1 MNDEQKSIEALNRFK
16 NGDESAFSYLYE
28 AYFEYAYQTVKMNWS
43 AATKEDCEDM
53 VQEAMIKC
61 ANAIRNGYDVTNF
74 GGLVKTTTKNVV
86 LDHHKYMNA
95 KKRPTE
101 VASTFQIGDDDD
113 ETGEL
118 YDTNRSEVQEA
129 MLHANEYYQSPE
141 ESFEQKEVAA
151 IVQSVINE
159 LPDYQLDAVT
169 QVCLN
174 GLKYREVAEIYG
186 VSVDTIKSRVNQGKK
201 KIEKRILELE
211 KEQKIKLHSIAPLG
225 FFFLLFTKDITSEA
239 AEVKA
244 TIDFSATASI
254 VTNSATAS
262 TAAVSS
268 VTSGTVSSSTVAG
281 ISKTITIAGK
291 TISTKVAAI
300 VAAAVVGTGAT
311 VGVAMNKDNNRASWE
326 IMFDYL
332 EDKEYAAAANYYVE
346 TAVKSCIDH
355 YRGNIPEGAICVPYF
370 EPEDY
375 YDEAGKFIWPP
386 DANPEEP
393 AIYYIEAYY
402 EEHRVNDLMTHN
414 LGLEYGYEYTIID
427 TENVDSWTIFIA
439 KKTDTPYVNPYIE
452 ETEDLETDT
461 AIDDVAEEV
470 VPLEDPT
477 ESEYV
482 VEEEVVTE
490 EPVSDTSI
498 QVDFPEGRYD
508 SESGDYLS
516 IPMYSSREPGE
527 IFIGLVSS
535 NLFADSMYIPESD
548 SNIYELS
555 SSWKEFIET
564 GYKIVIYSDGSLK
577 LFLNDEYIDTFTI
590 TEYYYH

>member
-1 MNDEQKSIEALNRFK
+1 MNDEQTSIEALNRFK
-16 NGDESAFSYLYE
+16 NGDETAFSYLYE
-28 AYFEYAYQTVKMNWS
+28 AYFEYAYQTVKVNWS

-74 GGLVKTTTKNVV
+74 GGLVKTITKNVV

-151 IVQSVINE
+151 IVQSVIDE

-254 VTNSATAS
+254 VTNSATVS
-262 TAAVSS
+262 TATVSS
-268 VTSGTVSSSTVAG
+268 ATLGTVSSSTVAG

-300 VAAAVVGTGAT
+300 VAASVIGIGTVT
-311 VGVAMNKDNNRASWE
+311 GVAINNKETKSDGEILFEYIESGQYETAADFYVKEMVPDSIADGCISDTGVIIHELFYTYKIFAAENADAISESTNNYCGVLVNGGEEICTPFTITNRQSNLPDISDIYSYTILYTDTVDSYNVVIAKMNKV
-326 IMFDYL
+326 
-332 EDKEYAAAANYYVE
+332 EDISE
-346 TAVKSCIDH
+346 
-355 YRGNIPEGAICVPYF
+355 
-370 EPEDY
+370 
-375 YDEAGKFIWPP
+375 
-386 DANPEEP
+386 
-393 AIYYIEAYY
+393 
-402 EEHRVNDLMTHN
+402 
-414 LGLEYGYEYTIID
+414 
-427 TENVDSWTIFIA
+427 
-439 KKTDTPYVNPYIE
+439 IE
-452 ETEDLETDT
+452 ETDIDNT
-461 AIDDVAEEV
+461 IDDM
-470 VPLEDPT
+470 
-477 ESEYV
+477 
-482 VEEEVVTE
+482 
-490 EPVSDTSI
+490 
-498 QVDFPEGRYD
+498 RK
-508 SESGDYLS
+508 
-516 IPMYSSREPGE
+516 
-527 IFIGLVSS
+527 
-535 NLFADSMYIPESD
+535 
-548 SNIYELS
+548 S
-555 SSWKEFIET
+555 SSFFLFPKNVSI
-564 GYKIVIYSDGSLK
+564 IK
-577 LFLNDEYIDTFTI
+577 LVYNVGFRLF
-590 TEYYYH
+590 